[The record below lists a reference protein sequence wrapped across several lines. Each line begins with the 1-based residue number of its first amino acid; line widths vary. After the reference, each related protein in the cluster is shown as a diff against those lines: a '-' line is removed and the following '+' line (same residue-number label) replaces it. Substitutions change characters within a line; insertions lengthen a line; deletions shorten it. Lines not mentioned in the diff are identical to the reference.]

1 MRSSLARPP
10 VVLAALLLLAGAC
23 APASPP
29 AARPAPAATSAP
41 PAAAVAPA
49 AGPTAAPAS
58 PVALGKVRAA
68 SQNVAGDIAM
78 YVAADRGYFQ
88 QEGLDAELVPFGNA
102 SEMNAALATEQ
113 VDVAGIGGT
122 APMWNAVARGVR
134 MKLVLDKGSFRPGY
148 GFTAVV
154 RRKDLYDPS
163 LGERM
168 ENLRGRT
175 IAMIPP
181 GLGAGNGPV
190 LYAGLQQ
197 AGLTLNDVTVQQL
210 SFPDMIAAL
219 ANGAIDAGLMGEPFL
234 SRSLAQGSIVRM
246 MGNDEIYPGFTVAA
260 LCFTPTFYN
269 NRAAARA
276 FVKAYVRASRDYMA
290 AVTGRTSE
298 ADRVQI
304 ETTLSSYTRIDPAT
318 IRDMVP
324 VSLSLNGL
332 PNQDSLLY
340 GYRFYLDQGIQ
351 TEPLSEAALA
361 AVWGLELVEEA
372 LNELGRMPES

>member
-1 MRSSLARPP
+1 MRPSLARPP
-10 VVLAALLLLAGAC
+10 VVLATLLLLAGAC
-23 APASPP
+23 APASQP
-29 AARPAPAATSAP
+29 AAKPAPAAPSAP
-41 PAAAVAPA
+41 PAAVVPPAAPA
-49 AGPTAAPAS
+49 PTAAPAS
-58 PVALGKVRAA
+58 PLALGRVRAA

-88 QEGLDAELVPFGNA
+88 QEGLDAELVPFANA

-154 RRKDLYDPS
+154 RRKDLYEPS
-163 LGERM
+163 LGERL

-175 IAMIPP
+175 IALIPP

-190 LYAGLQQ
+190 LYAGLQR
-197 AGLTLNDVTVQQL
+197 AGLALDDVTVQQL

-219 ANGAIDAGLMGEPFL
+219 ANGAIDAGMMGEPFL

-260 LCFTPTFYN
+260 LCFTPTFYK
-269 NRAAARA
+269 NRPA
-276 FVKAYVRASRDYMA
+276 
-290 AVTGRTSE
+290 
-298 ADRVQI
+298 
-304 ETTLSSYTRIDPAT
+304 LS
-318 IRDMVP
+318 
-324 VSLSLNGL
+324 
-332 PNQDSLLY
+332 
-340 GYRFYLDQGIQ
+340 
-351 TEPLSEAALA
+351 
-361 AVWGLELVEEA
+361 
-372 LNELGRMPES
+372 